1 MNIVLYEMKKI
12 WNFKLLLIIATLC
25 ALFFFLFMDF
35 YIKYYP
41 NGHPETEEVN
51 YATQMIE
58 QYGLSLEPKE
68 YDEFIE
74 EEKAD
79 IYSKIETYI
88 KTNSVFSD
96 AKIYTFED
104 FEKVYE
110 KESLTQLE
118 SNAKEALLGEESDYI
133 LYKLQKLQSIE
144 RFYDVDFNDF
154 LNEKEQLR
162 LDKLQYAEKY
172 NNIMSITTF
181 SNTVMYLTYFS
192 RLAIL
197 TVLLFVAPLV
207 ISDRT
212 KNLHLLQYTSKCGR
226 KVFNRQFAA
235 IILSAFLL
243 TTVLILIFGTIYS
256 INGTSLFWNNRLIS
270 FMNPS
275 GVFWFD
281 ISYGQ
286 YIILFVI
293 FLYLLCLGTASIVF
307 ILSRYSQNIIT
318 LILKLIPAVV
328 AFWALCF
335 GVFFNTFSSS
345 NTLYKLTK
353 IFGIEPI
360 ICSFIFIVGFIVS
373 FYIMKRERKID
384 TF

>member
-12 WNFKLLLIIATLC
+12 WNLKLLLIIVTLC

-35 YIKYYP
+35 YIVYYP
-41 NGHPETEEVN
+41 NGHPETEAVN
-51 YATQMIE
+51 YATQMID
-58 QYGLSLEPKE
+58 QYGLSLDRKE
-68 YDEFIE
+68 YDEFIKKE
-74 EEKAD
+74 EAD

-88 KTNSVFSD
+88 KTNSIFSD

-110 KESLTQLE
+110 KESPTQLE
-118 SNAKEALLGEESDYI
+118 AHAIESLLSEESDYI
-133 LYKLQKLQSIE
+133 LYKLQTLQSIE
-144 RFYDVDFNDF
+144 SSYDVDFNEF

-172 NNIMSITTF
+172 HNIMSIGTF

-197 TVLLFVAPLV
+197 AVLLFVAPLV
-207 ISDRT
+207 ISDRI
-212 KNLHLLQYTSKCGR
+212 KNLHLLQYTSKSGR
-226 KVFNRQFAA
+226 KVFNHQFAA
-235 IILSAFLL
+235 VILSAFLL
-243 TTVLILIFGTIYS
+243 TTVLLLVFGTIYS
-256 INGTSLFWNNRLIS
+256 INETSQFWNNRLIS
-270 FMNPS
+270 FMNP

-286 YIILFVI
+286 YIVLFVI

-307 ILSRYSQNIIT
+307 VLSRYSQNIIT

-328 AFWALCF
+328 AFWTLCS

-360 ICSFIFIVGFIVS
+360 ICSCILMMGFIAS